1 MSSKYEISLLHL
13 DKFKWNMELSEDV
26 GLWREHQSSDESHV
40 LAFLPPPSQSIISHC
55 LQRRTLLQ
63 TKVLRWELW
72 HRASPWAG
80 GAERRRLQEP
90 QRAERGTAAL
100 CPAFC
105 FSRALFQKSWE
116 TYGIALS
123 KSMLKLGPTHRIG
136 KVLGQNEFFAG
147 IAYVWHGIIVTKH
160 AKPFGVLAA
169 CVR

>member
-1 MSSKYEISLLHL
+1 MKFHSSIWTNLNETWSCLRTW
-13 DKFKWNMELSEDV
+13 DF
-26 GLWREHQSSDESHV
+26 GESIIPQTKATFW
-40 LAFLPPPSQSIISHC
+40 LFFPPPSQSIISHC

-136 KVLGQNEFFAG
+136 KVLGQNEFFVG